1 MLTTVSIRKF
11 LWMIRDQETMIS
23 GFVHWSLPFN
33 HFSLKSALVF
43 SHVSIMFSSY
53 FLVSCSSVLF
63 QRLSLPKSTSSTS
76 SRPKESVPPQK
87 TRQEAVDDLTLALQN
102 SPSDPWDDENE
113 QAKHVE
119 RMDGQNLSITLTWD
133 VWNPQLVQDF
143 DHWVLKTKKKTK
155 LSCQSTQS
163 SSQSLSWVKIHP
175 VQAKICGL
183 AKAPYKPTNT
193 ESAMYFWDCESQIL
207 HRSHIH
213 PPIPSR
219 TSRLEIVWMVRAW
232 IFKDINSTLEFP
244 PFAFL
249 SVLNDS
255 CQVLWTHPKWVVSSF
270 IE

>member
-1 MLTTVSIRKF
+1 MFPSCFHRYIFWYPVHQFWKFFSKGFPCRKAPAAPALARKNQSPPKNPTGSCRWLDPCASEQSFRPLGWWNLSKQSMLKE
-11 LWMIRDQETMIS
+11 WMDKICRSPSPGMYETPSWCRILITE
-23 GFVHWSLPFN
+23 FW
-33 HFSLKSALVF
+33 
-43 SHVSIMFSSY
+43 
-53 FLVSCSSVLF
+53 
-63 QRLSLPKSTSSTS
+63 R
-76 SRPKESVPPQK
+76 QK
-87 TRQEAVDDLTLALQN
+87 T
-102 SPSDPWDDENE
+102 
-113 QAKHVE
+113 
-119 RMDGQNLSITLTWD
+119 
-133 VWNPQLVQDF
+133 
-143 DHWVLKTKKKTK
+143 TK

-207 HRSHIH
+207 HQSHIH

-232 IFKDINSTLEFP
+232 IFKDNNSTLEFP

-270 IE
+270 